1 MIFFSPFWDD
11 SYGHDIGDIAI
22 IEVKDIL
29 NKSLRESDLMA
40 RFGGEEFCVVL
51 EETSLEN
58 SEKILEK
65 IRKKFEKNVIKINE
79 MELQY
84 TVSIGA
90 VYGLSSSLSTLLK
103 LSDDA
108 LYEAKRGGKNQVKLS
123 TLD

>member
-1 MIFFSPFWDD
+1 LIFFSPFWDD